1 MNVTPELVLQAVIV
15 LGSAGGT
22 LYKLGEKLKQAELD
36 RQADTARLENMIRD
50 IGQQLAA
57 HIARAEER
65 HASSVRRLDDHQRA
79 LEINNK
85 QHDDMRA
92 KIEEHGR
99 QLAKLGA

>member
-22 LYKLGEKLKQAELD
+22 LYKLGGALKQSEMD

-79 LEINNK
+79 LEDSVKAHN
-85 QHDDMRA
+85 QMRE

>member
-1 MNVTPELVLQAVIV
+1 MTVTPELILQALIV
-15 LGSAGGT
+15 VASAGGT
-22 LYKLGEKLKQAELD
+22 LYKLGGALKQSEMD

-79 LEINNK
+79 LEDNIK
-85 QHDDMRA
+85 QHDRMKS

-99 QLAKLGA
+99 ALAKLGA